1 MGDTQFLNRSVV
13 GDRDR
18 RAAVTNSG
26 FEDADEAGDLGEAHL
41 GVLTNPTRTAWW
53 PAFDP

>member
-1 MGDTQFLNRSVV
+1 MRPGRRPCARRRSRGRLHNSMGDTQFLNRSVV

-26 FEDADEAGDLGEAHL
+26 FEDADEAGDLG
-41 GVLTNPTRTAWW
+41 
-53 PAFDP
+53 